1 MKKYA
6 SQATK
11 EYLQTLIDVRVSNL
25 HNRNQF
31 VIKIG
36 SYKVFQSYES
46 IIAVYDETRND
57 LYVVEEFINYSKTT
71 SKHLYIFMREECNLY
86 TISNLKDLLK
96 SIKKGNIILIK

>member
-11 EYLQTLIDVRVSNL
+11 EYLATLLNARVSNL

-31 VIKIG
+31 VIKTG
-36 SYKVFQSYES
+36 CYKVFQSYDS

-71 SKHLYIFMREECNLY
+71 SKHLYIFMREECNIY
-86 TISNLKDLLK
+86 TVSNLKELNK
-96 SIKKGNIILIK
+96 QIKKGTIILIK